1 MMDPMTAVFWL
12 VYVGTAAL
20 TLYVAE
26 VYRRE
31 VAASD

>member
-1 MMDPMTAVFWL
+1 MDAMTVVFWV

-20 TLYVAE
+20 TLYVAD

-31 VAASD
+31 VGGSE